1 MEGSI
6 SIWTRR
12 KMLQVGTG
20 GLLAGALTACG
31 PVRSTAPGPAR
42 QEAGE
47 LTWLIADHG
56 GAAGQAWF
64 EQTLIPAFTR
74 ERPKVQVTTIY
85 VSWGE
90 LGQKRDTLYAAGTGP
105 DLLQS
110 GAGNAHAYRGL
121 VIPLDD
127 RLRRWKDWEDY
138 YPATLATSRWQEKQ
152 YGIPA
157 RIDARA
163 MIYRRDLFAQQGLE
177 LPTTWDEMRRAALA
191 LTRREGGELVQ
202 LGFDPV
208 DFDGGF
214 ADQRWVP
221 MLWQNGGEVV
231 SPDGRRPLFNS
242 PEGVE
247 ALRFWADLLNQVA
260 PWGEKLP
267 EVPSGLSRLAAGT
280 AVANIA
286 GQWILTGAIQ
296 NAPEVVEHLVV
307 RPPLR
312 QRRQLINVFNNW
324 FGIGSQSKYMDLA
337 WELLLHFNQPDN
349 LLEYC
354 RLVGSAVPRRSLR
367 ERGHMT
373 DPRYQMKAWI
383 EIVEQYARPHPLI
396 VAPSVPVGGT
406 GMWAV
411 LTEAIHNVRQGKQG
425 PKEALDEAAR
435 NWQLQLDAA
444 YRELGL

>member
-1 MEGSI
+1 
-6 SIWTRR
+6 
-12 KMLQVGTG
+12 
-20 GLLAGALTACG
+20 
-31 PVRSTAPGPAR
+31 
-42 QEAGE
+42 
-47 LTWLIADHG
+47 
-56 GAAGQAWF
+56 
-64 EQTLIPAFTR
+64 
-74 ERPKVQVTTIY
+74 
-85 VSWGE
+85 
-90 LGQKRDTLYAAGTGP
+90 
-105 DLLQS
+105 
-110 GAGNAHAYRGL
+110 
-121 VIPLDD
+121 
-127 RLRRWKDWEDY
+127 
-138 YPATLATSRWQEKQ
+138 
-152 YGIPA
+152 
-157 RIDARA
+157 
-163 MIYRRDLFAQQGLE
+163 
-177 LPTTWDEMRRAALA
+177 
-191 LTRREGGELVQ
+191 
-202 LGFDPV
+202 
-208 DFDGGF
+208 
-214 ADQRWVP
+214 
-221 MLWQNGGEVV
+221 
-231 SPDGRRPLFNS
+231 
-242 PEGVE
+242 
-247 ALRFWADLLNQVA
+247 
-260 PWGEKLP
+260 
-267 EVPSGLSRLAAGT
+267 VPSGLSRLAAGT

-367 ERGHMT
+367 DRGHMT

-396 VAPSVPVGGT
+396 VAPSVPVGGKD
-406 GMWAV
+406 MRAV